1 MESITLQPSEKQIQD
16 FVAQYQAQL
25 VSSKNPY
32 IRYLLSLIRQLPPS
46 TLQEKSS
53 FKEKKPSRQH
63 NFWAIKRPK
72 KKRHLIGR
80 IVL

>member
-32 IRYLLSLIRQLPPS
+32 IRYL
-46 TLQEKSS
+46 
-53 FKEKKPSRQH
+53 FKLDKATTSIYTSGK
-63 NFWAIKRPK
+63 
-72 KKRHLIGR
+72 
-80 IVL
+80 VLFQGENAEQAAQFFGYQASK

>member
-32 IRYLLSLIRQLPPS
+32 IRYL
-46 TLQEKSS
+46 
-53 FKEKKPSRQH
+53 FKLDKATASIYTSGKVLFQGIDQH
-63 NFWAIKRPK
+63 NFLAIKRPK